1 MDNPFERARRD
12 CAAEVKALKEAAG
25 ALALAACDR
34 CDDSVGR
41 PDRHGLLV
49 VLDVFTN
56 YTRHFAGYLEEAGA
70 DALRHCAAS
79 LYRKADEMDAQARE
93 VEH

>member
-1 MDNPFERARRD
+1 MEDPFERARRD
-12 CAAEVKALKEAAG
+12 CAAEVKALREAAG

-34 CDDSVGR
+34 CDDSIER
-41 PDRHGLLV
+41 KDRHGLLV

-56 YTRHFAGYLEEAGA
+56 YTRHFAGYLEESGA

-79 LYRKADEMDAQARE
+79 LNRRADAMDAERRE
-93 VEH
+93 VN